1 MLFCLQVIQGMLQA
15 HSSVLV
21 SKDNAAQLF
30 AHEATRVF
38 HDRLICSEDRN
49 IFYQY
54 LADNLHDYFKASVN
68 CDLLYDVLWYVYD
81 VLFHPTRFCLFKCA
95 SLATL

>member
-1 MLFCLQVIQGMLQA
+1 MLQA

-21 SKDNAAQLF
+21 SRDNAAQLF

-38 HDRLICSEDRN
+38 HDRLISAEDRS

-54 LADNLHDYFKASVN
+54 LADNLHDYFKVQNSA
-68 CDLLYDVLWYVYD
+68 LYHKTIDTKKPAVKLPQVISKKWP
-81 VLFHPTRFCLFKCA
+81 LK
-95 SLATL
+95 